1 MLIHNAE
8 VTGSLTIN
16 NVPFNS
22 GSFSGSFRGD
32 GSQLTG
38 IDTDPFPY
46 TGSAIVSGSLNV
58 IGDLLQNGLP
68 IETDPFPYT
77 GSAIISGSLNVIGDL
92 LQNGAAIETDPFP
105 YTGSAII
112 SGSLVVTG
120 SLNVSGGVTGSFTGS
135 FVGNGS
141 GLTGVT
147 NATTASY
154 VELSNVNGS
163 ASLATRLTDLESFSS
178 SLDTIY
184 ATDAQLN
191 AATSSLSG
199 SISSLSSSFLAYTAS
214 QNALNSTFTT
224 TSSFNAFS
232 SSINSF
238 TASQNALNST
248 FTTTSSFNAFSSSI
262 NSFTASQNALNATFA
277 TTGSNIFFGTQVITG
292 SLFIS
297 NNLVVQGSSSLQNIT
312 ASVVSIG
319 TNTVILN
326 TDTPSV
332 RFGGIS
338 VQDSGSGAGA
348 SGSLFWDSLNNHWI
362 YQHPTGGVESAVTA
376 RLISG
381 PANSGSLGNELG
393 ITPGKIMVA
402 SGDDHIIDSII
413 TQATNNLSI
422 SIDGALNVTGSVTS
436 TQGFTGSFTGSL
448 TGTATNATSASYA
461 VSASHVIGGVDPF
474 PYTGSAIIS
483 GSLAVSGS
491 VGFSYLS
498 SGGGGGGGGTWSTG
512 GSLINAIRSLGVVG
526 AQSAALAFGGR
537 DNYGAISCTE
547 EYNGASWTAGGA
559 LITARQ
565 LLAGAG
571 TQNAG
576 LAFGGLTYNSCT
588 EEYDG
593 TSWSAGG
600 ALITAR
606 FILAGAGMQN
616 AGLAFGGLGG
626 GSNCTE
632 EYDGST
638 WSSGGALIDARN
650 ALGGVGTQNAGL
662 AFGGDFGG
670 TLLSCTEEYDGTSWS
685 SGGALITTRTNLAGA
700 GVQNEALAFGG
711 SDVAPTFTLY
721 GCTEEYNGTSWSSRS
736 SLITS
741 RRQLGGAGNSIA
753 GLAAGGYDNSTPLS
767 STEEYSSG
775 GGGGGSYIKTFD
787 YSSTTG
793 QISATG
799 SFTGSFVG
807 DGSNLTGLP
816 PGYSVTNSSDNR
828 VITSVN
834 STTGNAEA
842 NLTFDGTVLNI
853 TGNVTASGGF
863 SGNLSGNA
871 STATIL
877 QTARNIGGVSFN
889 GSANIDLPG
898 VNTSG
903 NQNTSGNAATSTTL
917 QTARTI
923 GGVSFNGSAN
933 INLPGVN
940 TAGNQDTS
948 GTATNATNFNVE
960 ADDSTNAAH
969 FIIFTGG
976 ATGNQRP
983 NSDSALTYNPSTN
996 LLSAGCFVETSA
1008 LRCKDNIHPISSP
1021 LDKVKQL
1028 KPVTFDWKHSGKN
1041 DIGFIA
1047 EEVKEVLPNLIHYN
1061 EEGEVEGMNYSKVTS
1076 LLVAAIQE
1084 QQEQIN
1090 ELKQEIN
1097 NLKNK

>member
-1 MLIHNAE
+1 MANEFIARKGYIALEDSQI
-8 VTGSLTIN
+8 TGSLSVT
-16 NVPFNS
+16 NS
-22 GSFSGSFRGD
+22 VTASFFTGSFRGD

-38 IDTDPFPY
+38 I
-46 TGSAIVSGSLNV
+46 S
-58 IGDLLQNGLP
+58 
-68 IETDPFPYT
+68 TDPFPYT
-77 GSAIISGSLNVIGDL
+77 GSAIISGSLNVIGSL

-120 SLNVSGGVTGSFTGS
+120 SLNASDGVTGSFTGS

-141 GLTGVT
+141 GLTGVV

-163 ASLATRLTDLESFSS
+163 ASLSTRLTGLESFSS
-178 SLDTIY
+178 SLDSIY

-191 AATSSLSG
+191 AATSSLSE

-214 QNALNSTFTT
+214 QNALNSTFATT
-224 TSSFNAFS
+224 A
-232 SSINSF
+232 
-238 TASQNALNST
+238 
-248 FTTTSSFNAFSSSI
+248 SFNAFSSSI

-277 TTGSNIFFGTQVITG
+277 TTGSNTFFGTQVITG

-297 NNLVVQGSSSLQNIT
+297 NNLIVQGSSSLQNIT

-338 VQDSGSGAGA
+338 VQDSGSGVGA
-348 SGSLFWDSLNNHWI
+348 SGSLFWDSQNNHWL
-362 YQHPTGGVESAVTA
+362 YQHPTGGPESAFTA

-393 ITPGKIMVA
+393 LTPGKIPVA
-402 SGDDHIIDSII
+402 SGDDHLSDSIV

-422 SIDGALNVTGSVTS
+422 SVDGALSVTGSVNA
-436 TQGFTGSFTGSL
+436 TQGFTGSFTGSF
-448 TGTATNATSASYA
+448 TGTATNATSASFATSASYA

-483 GSLAVSGS
+483 GSLVVTGSLNVSG
-491 VGFSYLS
+491 
-498 SGGGGGGGGTWSTG
+498 
-512 GSLINAIRSLGVVG
+512 GV
-526 AQSAALAFGGR
+526 
-537 DNYGAISCTE
+537 
-547 EYNGASWTAGGA
+547 
-559 LITARQ
+559 
-565 LLAGAG
+565 
-571 TQNAG
+571 
-576 LAFGGLTYNSCT
+576 
-588 EEYDG
+588 
-593 TSWSAGG
+593 
-600 ALITAR
+600 
-606 FILAGAGMQN
+606 
-616 AGLAFGGLGG
+616 
-626 GSNCTE
+626 
-632 EYDGST
+632 
-638 WSSGGALIDARN
+638 
-650 ALGGVGTQNAGL
+650 
-662 AFGGDFGG
+662 
-670 TLLSCTEEYDGTSWS
+670 
-685 SGGALITTRTNLAGA
+685 
-700 GVQNEALAFGG
+700 
-711 SDVAPTFTLY
+711 
-721 GCTEEYNGTSWSSRS
+721 
-736 SLITS
+736 
-741 RRQLGGAGNSIA
+741 
-753 GLAAGGYDNSTPLS
+753 
-767 STEEYSSG
+767 
-775 GGGGGSYIKTFD
+775 
-787 YSSTTG
+787 
-793 QISATG
+793 TG
-799 SFTGSFVG
+799 SFTGSFRG
-807 DGSNLTGLP
+807 DGSSLTGLP

-828 VITSVN
+828 IITSVD

-863 SGNLSGNA
+863 SGSLSGNA

-877 QTARNIGGVSFN
+877 QTARTIGGVSFN
-889 GSANIDLPG
+889 GSANINLPG
-898 VNTSG
+898 VNTTG
-903 NQNTSGNAATSTTL
+903 NQDTSGNAASATVL

-960 ADDSTNAAH
+960 ADDSTNSTH

-983 NSDSALTYNPSTN
+983 NSDTALTYNPSTN
-996 LLSAGCFVETSA
+996 LLSAGCFIETSA
-1008 LRCKDNIHPISSP
+1008 LRCKSNIQPINSP

-1028 KPVTFDWKHSGKN
+1028 KPITFDWKNTGKN

-1047 EEVKEVLPNLIHYN
+1047 EEVKDILPNLIHYN
-1061 EEGEVEGMNYSKVTS
+1061 EEGEVEGMNYSKITS

-1097 NLKNK
+1097 NLKNN